1 MISPCA
7 PQVRAAFFTLVFLS
21 LLPNFEEYQLT
32 HFILALKAPR
42 SIPLPCP
49 LASRR
54 YTPSRLAARPHPTTR
69 PSLSPAPL
77 CPPPRR
83 RLALQGST
91 ALSGLA
97 NAVICA
103 LSLWDCVVFKPGT
116 CEREGPGVSPGSL
129 RVLEDAFSLLWLQ
142 LLVWITFLML
152 PHASRC

>member
-1 MISPCA
+1 MPARLTPLHALSPCRA
-7 PQVRAAFFTLVFLS
+7 PSPDDA
-21 LLPNFEEYQLT
+21 P
-32 HFILALKAPR
+32 LALASTPFPR
-42 SIPLPCP
+42 
-49 LASRR
+49 
-54 YTPSRLAARPHPTTR
+54 
-69 PSLSPAPL
+69 
-77 CPPPRR
+77 PPRAR
-83 RLALQGST
+83 CLALQGST